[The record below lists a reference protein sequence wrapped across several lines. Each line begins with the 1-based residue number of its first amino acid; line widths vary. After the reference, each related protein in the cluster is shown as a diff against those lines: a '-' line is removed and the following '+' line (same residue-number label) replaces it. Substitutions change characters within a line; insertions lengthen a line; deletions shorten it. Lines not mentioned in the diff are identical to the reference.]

1 VPRRSL
7 ILAGGGLKVAFQAG
21 VLQVWLDE
29 AGLTFD
35 HVDGASGGVFNRAT
49 HCQGMSGRQIADNW
63 RHTRLVEGVSLN
75 VPIFSGFATRSR
87 VRQAVYNRDATEDQ
101 LVQQRR
107 AVTRQTR
114 SAYRALIAG
123 ISSIDARTQSVVS
136 AQSALDA
143 TEAGFEVGTR
153 TIVDVLQSQQQL
165 YNAQRELSRARHDF
179 LVNTL
184 NLKAAAGTLDVE
196 DIKSVNQ
203 HLTVN
208 AEAALAAAE
217 TEPLDN

>member
-1 VPRRSL
+1 S
-7 ILAGGGLKVAFQAG
+7 
-21 VLQVWLDE
+21 
-29 AGLTFD
+29 
-35 HVDGASGGVFNRAT
+35 DGPS
-49 HCQGMSGRQIADNW
+49 I
-63 RHTRLVEGVSLN
+63 GVSLN
-75 VPIFSGFATRSR
+75 VPIFSGFATRAR
-87 VRQAVYNRDATEDQ
+87 VRQAVYTRDAVEDQ
-101 LVQQRR
+101 LVQERR

-143 TEAGFEVGTR
+143 TEAGFEVGAR
-153 TIVDVLQSQQQL
+153 TIVDVLQARQQL
-165 YNAQRELSRARHDF
+165 YPAQRELSRARHDF

-196 DIKSVNQ
+196 DIKGVNQ
-203 HLTVN
+203 HLTAD

-217 TEPLDN
+217 TEPL